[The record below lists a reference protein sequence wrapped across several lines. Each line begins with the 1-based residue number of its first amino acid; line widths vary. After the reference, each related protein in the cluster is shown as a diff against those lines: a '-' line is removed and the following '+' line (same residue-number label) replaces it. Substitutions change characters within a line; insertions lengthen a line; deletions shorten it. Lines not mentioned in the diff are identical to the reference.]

1 MLVLTRKPGEKIVIG
16 GNITLIV
23 CELEGNK
30 VRLAIEAPRDVRIL
44 RGELIDFQTQQ
55 PAVSRDGSDAA
66 LAAKPA
72 DRRGSRLVAR

>member
-16 GNITLIV
+16 GNITVVV

-30 VRLAIEAPRDVRIL
+30 VRLAIDAPRDVRIL

-55 PAVSRDGSDAA
+55 PAARGAA
-66 LAAKPA
+66 GELALK
-72 DRRGSRLVAR
+72 